1 MRNVIGKPV
10 VGDDLYGR
18 EYELSRIWELIEQG
32 EHILMLAPR
41 RVGKTSLMLELHRAP
56 RDDWDVLYVDVE
68 KGDSSADCVASI
80 IATLAADPR
89 FRSRIEAI
97 LFSTVVKDIL
107 SRVSIGV
114 DIDVLRVELKNAM
127 GRDWDLAA
135 DRLQARLA
143 GLPDAGHK
151 LLIVIDE
158 LPILVSR
165 MLRAGGQRDAE
176 LLLSRFRH
184 WRQSPE
190 LRDRVQT
197 LFGGSIGL
205 EGVLRRAGISGSIN
219 DLAPFH
225 LDSWDRSTAADFLVE
240 LGRNRNFEL
249 DSRAIFQILNL
260 LQDPVPFHV
269 QLFFFAVR
277 DVCKRDPSR
286 VSPELIDRCFAE
298 RLAGASG
305 TAHLDHYVT
314 RLEVALGERE
324 YELVH
329 QVLSQACRG
338 RDGTTIEGFTDLIQ
352 QDERT
357 FRAVLRDLEADGY
370 LIREADQLA
379 FRSNL
384 LREWWRR
391 HHARRTGP

>member
-18 EYELSRIWELIEQG
+18 EYELSRIWELLEQG

-56 RDDWDVLYVDVE
+56 LDDWEVLYVDVE

-80 IATLAADPR
+80 VATLAADPQ

-97 LFSTVVKDIL
+97 PFSTVVKDIL

-143 GLPDAGHK
+143 GLPEAGRK

-165 MLRAGGQRDAE
+165 MIRAGNQRDAE

-190 LRDRVQT
+190 LRERVQT

-205 EGVLRRAGISGSIN
+205 EGVLRRARISGTIN

-225 LDSWDRSTAADFLVE
+225 LDSWDRSTAADCLAE
-240 LGRNRNFEL
+240 LGRNVNFHL
-249 DSRAIFQILNL
+249 DSGAIIQILDL

-277 DVCKRDPSR
+277 DGCKRDPSR
-286 VSPELIDRCFAE
+286 VSAGLIDRCFAE

-314 RLEVALGERE
+314 RLEVALDERE
-324 YELVH
+324 YELARRI
-329 QVLSQACRG
+329 LSQVCRRRG
-338 RDGTTIEGFTDLIQ
+338 GWAIGDLAEIAES
-352 QDERT
+352 DERR

-370 LIREADQLA
+370 LIREADRLA

-391 HHARRTGP
+391 HHSRGIKP